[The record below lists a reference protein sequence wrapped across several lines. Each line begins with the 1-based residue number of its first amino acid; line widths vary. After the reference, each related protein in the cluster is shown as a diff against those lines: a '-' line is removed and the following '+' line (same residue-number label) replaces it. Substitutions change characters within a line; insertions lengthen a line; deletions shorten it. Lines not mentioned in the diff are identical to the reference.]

1 MDKNMDL
8 TIGFKGQVSLN
19 AQAVPLQ
26 EGYLKLGGIVS
37 TSLTAGLVFGRVVSA
52 PTNDMNVFKAGQ
64 TGTDVV
70 RGIAVFD
77 DSVAQNAPAH
87 PDRYLAGMPCA
98 AINHGFMWLGN
109 WTKTATKVAGEGTAA
124 AAIDPVI
131 GCKVIY
137 KKATGEIEFC
147 AAADTPVSDWAVLDG
162 ASVRDVDPDNGALI
176 YLN

>member
-8 TIGFKGQVSLN
+8 TIGFKGQAKIN

-26 EGYLKLGGIVS
+26 EGYLKLGGVVS
-37 TSLTAGLVFGRVVSA
+37 TALTAGLKFGVVVSA
-52 PTNDMNVFKAGQ
+52 PTNDLNNFKAGQ

-77 DSVAQNAPAH
+77 DAIAQNAPAH

-98 AINHGFMWLGN
+98 ALNHGFMYLGS
-109 WTKTATKVAGEGTAA
+109 WGKTSTG
-124 AAIDPVI
+124 AIDPVI
-131 GCKVIY
+131 GCKVIF
-137 KKATGEIEFC
+137 KNATGEIEFL
-147 AAADTPVSDWAVLDG
+147 AASGSAASGWTVLDG
-162 ASVRDVDPDNGALI
+162 ASVRDVDADNGALI